1 MLVTLTLPS
10 PSPSPSPSSS
20 PSPTPS
26 PSPAPSPS
34 RQPPRSPSPSTRPH
48 TNRLVQVG
56 RRVAARASRDARRA
70 QPPRAPC
77 RLGGRRLLG
86 ELTSVLPSA
95 AEPATCASGTARHE
109 LLGLRSRRPFR
120 PPWIPQFRLGASPKH
135 GHPPARLVITAF
147 WPFRRVQHDH
157 ARSGAE
163 ASTGLETRP
172 FFHVSR
178 RPRALDTFP
187 FPAPGV
193 ITFFYYSSGHEW
205 PAPRAAG
212 GGGPRGGARSAAAH
226 TPRLASTFKG
236 RTHTFCVCTP
246 PGEVD
251 CAVDLFIGIG
261 VVMI

>member
-1 MLVTLTLPS
+1 M
-10 PSPSPSPSSS
+10 
-20 PSPTPS
+20 
-26 PSPAPSPS
+26 
-34 RQPPRSPSPSTRPH
+34 
-48 TNRLVQVG
+48 
-56 RRVAARASRDARRA
+56 AARASRDARRA

-172 FFHVSR
+172 FFVSR
-178 RPRALDTFP
+178 RPRARDTFP

-193 ITFFYYSSGHEW
+193 ITFFTTLQGMNGPR
-205 PAPRAAG
+205 PARRAAG
-212 GGGPRGGARSAAAH
+212 GRGAARDPRQRTHQGLLQPSRGAH
-226 TPRLASTFKG
+226 TRFACAPRPG
-236 RTHTFCVCTP
+236 RWTALWIYSS
-246 PGEVD
+246 G
-251 CAVDLFIGIG
+251 
-261 VVMI
+261 